1 MRRTLLSVAVLAS
14 VFGGVGQ
21 ASAHLMGFN
30 FGHEDGENQYHSI
43 QLLNSDCTSHSFTF
57 TDPNTDLPI
66 NWHPENRCEAI
77 DFEWNQLENFDLNL
91 DDFICP
97 NHHSIHPSVDPSV
110 TPTVT
115 PSVNPAL
122 AVPLPAGAWTG
133 LIGFAAFGLATAA
146 RRKVATA

>member
-21 ASAHLMGFN
+21 ASAHFIGFD
-30 FGHEDGENQYHSI
+30 FGNDRCGNQNNI
-43 QLLNSDCTSHSFTF
+43 KMLNSDYTPHSFTW
-57 TDPNTDLPI
+57 TN
-66 NWHPENRCEAI
+66 PETEFPTHWNSEDRSETIDCE
-77 DFEWNQLENFDLNL
+77 WKRLENFNL
-91 DDFICP
+91 DLDDDICP
-97 NHHSIHPSVDPSV
+97 KHHSIKPSIDPSV

-115 PSVNPAL
+115 PAVNPAL

-133 LIGFAAFGLATAA
+133 LIGFAAFGIATAA

>member
-21 ASAHLMGFN
+21 ASARFIGFD
-30 FGHEDGENQYHSI
+30 FGSGPCENRDNSI
-43 QLLNSDCTSHSFTF
+43 QLLNSDWTPSSFTW
-57 TDPNTDLPI
+57 TNPNIDLPTR
-66 NWHPENRCEAI
+66 WQSENQSEMI
-77 DFEWNQLENFDLNL
+77 DFEWNQFENFDLNL
-91 DDFICP
+91 DDSVCP
-97 NHHSIHPSVDPSV
+97 NHQPIHPSVDPIV